1 MHLHHPPYRLSLSR
15 EPFTFSLYR
24 NDRPILTIAPHPEP
38 VRDWQLDDQT
48 AQIHFPSAKLTL
60 TLTENTLSVHWQS
73 KTSDLQSPISNRFP
87 LTSPWFGLGQLLH
100 QLWPLNKAM
109 LAESPLITSDN
120 GPTGL
125 SCILTPA
132 LLSADGLALLVH
144 SWPLSVGINQPPPD
158 RRRHKWDLG
167 PQQAPFDE
175 RPWADPG
182 GVGDGHLTLA
192 GPGLR
197 YDVLLA
203 DDLPGAHR
211 RLIERLGK
219 PTGTPPAE
227 LFTRPTWTT
236 WARYKTQINQ
246 HVVLN
251 FAREISA
258 RGYPYHVLEID
269 DRWQARY
276 GDLGFDLARFPD
288 PRGMVDELHR
298 LGFKVTAWVIPFLE
312 PASQAFAEGAARGYL
327 VRTPGGEPYL
337 VPWWQGRGGLLDVS
351 HPEALAWFLARL
363 RALQAETGLDGFKF
377 DAGEGVFFPNDA
389 VTHAPLTPNEYSHR
403 YVSFVAEHFALCEVR
418 TGWFNQRAPIFF
430 RQWDKTTNW
439 SRANGLR
446 SVIAGALSLALT
458 GYPFV
463 LPDMIGGNAY
473 AEEADAELMIRW
485 AQLNALLPAMQF
497 SLAPWDYGE
506 ECDRLCRE
514 AAQLHQAYA
523 VRIVRLAEEAA
534 RTGAPIIR
542 PLSWLAPHD
551 EQALLC
557 DDEFLLGE
565 DVLVAPVVEAGARS
579 RDLYLPPGD
588 WRDASTGETFRGPVK
603 LANFPA
609 PLSRLPVFE
618 RLGST
623 T

>member
-1 MHLHHPPYRLSLSR
+1 MHLHHPPYRLQLTR
-15 EPFTFSLYR
+15 EPFNFTLYR
-24 NDRPILTIAPHPEP
+24 NERPLLSTAPHPEAFK
-38 VRDWQLDDQT
+38 DWQLTGHT
-48 AQIHFPSAKLTL
+48 AQVHFPSATLTL
-60 TLTENTLSVHWQS
+60 TLSANTLSVEWR
-73 KTSDLQSPISNRFP
+73 SPISNLNASTTNRFP
-87 LTSPWFGLGQLLH
+87 LTSHWFGLGQLLH
-100 QLWPLNKAM
+100 QLWPLNQAM

-132 LLSADGLALLVH
+132 LLASDGLAILVR
-144 SWPLSVGINQPPPD
+144 SEPLSIGINQPPPD

-182 GVGDGHLTLA
+182 GIGDGHLTLS
-192 GPGLR
+192 GPDLC

-211 RLIERLGK
+211 LLIEQLGR

-227 LFTRPTWTT
+227 LFIRPTWTT
-236 WARYKTQINQ
+236 WARYKTQVDQ
-246 HVVLN
+246 QTVLK
-251 FAREISA
+251 FAYEIGEH
-258 RGYPYHVLEID
+258 GYPYHVLEID
-269 DRWQARY
+269 DRWQVRY
-276 GDLGFDLARFPD
+276 GDLSFDPARFPD

-298 LGFKVTAWVIPFLE
+298 LGFAVTAWVIPFLE

-327 VRTPGGEPYL
+327 VRTRSGEPYL

-377 DAGEGVFFPNDA
+377 DAGEGVFFPA
-389 VTHAPLTPNEYSHR
+389 EALTHAPLTANDYSHR
-403 YVSFVAEHFALCEVR
+403 YVAFVAEHFALCEVR
-418 TGWFNQRAPIFF
+418 TGWLNQRAPIFF

-446 SVIAGALSLALT
+446 SVIPGALSLALT

-473 AEEADAELMIRW
+473 AEEANAELMIRW

-497 SLAPWDYGE
+497 SLAPWEYGE
-506 ECDRLCRE
+506 ECNALCRE
-514 AAQLHQAYA
+514 AARLHEAFAPRILQLARA
-523 VRIVRLAEEAA
+523 AA

-542 PLSWLAPHD
+542 PVSWLAPHD
-551 EQALLC
+551 ERALLC

-565 DVLVAPVVEAGARS
+565 DVLVAPVVEAGARA
-579 RDLYLPPGD
+579 RNIYVPPGD
-588 WRDASTGETFRGPVK
+588 WRATDTGESFSGPRNI
-603 LANFPA
+603 ANFPA
-609 PLSRLPVFE
+609 LLSRLPVFE

-623 T
+623 I